1 MWDGEFS
8 STKRRQI
15 RLGARK
21 IKLAN
26 VMTLVPRRSDKNPR
40 KAGQGHVSGYDNILA
55 YRKMVGKRPLQ
66 HLARISDLRLE
77 HSS

>member
-1 MWDGEFS
+1 M
-8 STKRRQI
+8 
-15 RLGARK
+15 A
-21 IKLAN
+21 KLAN

-40 KAGQGHVSGYDNILA
+40 KASQDHALEYDDMISA

-77 HSS
+77 HSSGMCSPQRLGVSIKALSV